1 MRRPKR
7 RRRSRSAKESKTAD
21 QRGGLFVFL
30 AVGLWL
36 ITLTILT
43 GARPPPCPSLH
54 SGRARGAGAPGRG
67 EEASKVCF
75 SGPLASFVGKNF
87 DTRQDACW
95 GQLRDEAVCS
105 PSKAHTRQIGGERGW
120 WWVRRGERE
129 GTGDA
134 H

>member
-43 GARPPPCPSLH
+43 GARPPPCPSLA
-54 SGRARGAGAPGRG
+54 GAKWTRAREALTQ
-67 EEASKVCF
+67 EASKVCF

-95 GQLRDEAVCS
+95 GQLRNEAVCS
-105 PSKAHTRQIGGERGW
+105 PSRYTLDR
-120 WWVRRGERE
+120 
-129 GTGDA
+129 
-134 H
+134 

>member
-43 GARPPPCPSLH
+43 GARPPPCPPLSALWP
-54 SGRARGAGAPGRG
+54 GPGAPGRG

-87 DTRQDACW
+87 DTRQKTPA
-95 GQLRDEAVCS
+95 GGRFVTK
-105 PSKAHTRQIGGERGW
+105 PSAPPA
-120 WWVRRGERE
+120 
-129 GTGDA
+129 GT

>member
-7 RRRSRSAKESKTAD
+7 RRRSRSAKERVKQPIKRGFVCVSRCRPVVNHSYDSHGRAPPSLSLSALWPGPG
-21 QRGGLFVFL
+21 RGG
-30 AVGLWL
+30 
-36 ITLTILT
+36 
-43 GARPPPCPSLH
+43 AR
-54 SGRARGAGAPGRG
+54 RG

-105 PSKAHTRQIGGERGW
+105 PLVNS
-120 WWVRRGERE
+120 RRWR
-129 GTGDA
+129 